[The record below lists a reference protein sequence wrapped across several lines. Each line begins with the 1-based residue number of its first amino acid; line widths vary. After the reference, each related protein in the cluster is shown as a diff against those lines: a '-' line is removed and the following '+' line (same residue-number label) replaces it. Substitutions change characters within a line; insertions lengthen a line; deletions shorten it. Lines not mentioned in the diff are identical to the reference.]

1 MQNRERWHNG
11 RIVLA
16 AMLLCNACGSRDPAG
31 TIVPLVYRRF
41 EAGMD
46 VWINTVGPN
55 RQNTTLNWRTKGGKN
70 EKTDSN
76 IDSGND
82 TVIVS
87 WNCDLRSYQR

>member
-1 MQNRERWHNG
+1 MAQWYDRARG
-11 RIVLA
+11 DA
-16 AMLLCNACGSRDPAG
+16 ALEYLWQQINPVG

-41 EAGMD
+41 EAGMN

>member
-1 MQNRERWHNG
+1 M
-11 RIVLA
+11 IVLA
-16 AMLLCNACGSRDPAG
+16 TMLLCNACGSRDPVG

-46 VWINTVGPN
+46 VWISTVCPN

-76 IDSGND
+76 IDSGNAA
-82 TVIVS
+82 VIVS
-87 WNCDLRSYQR
+87 WNCGLRSYQR